1 MVLVRMRGNGLVE
14 RGETNSKVLVTLS
27 ENTLFKALWPNKLQG
42 WYARINK
49 ESLVLLENIPVKKVR
64 TTKLAIE
71 LYVIHCKHIGDWTT
85 EILLGSIEIY
95 LFMIVVLVV
104 VLVVVGWP
112 SLLSQLMFTYCS
124 LDASLWIGYARC
136 DMVWVQ

>member
-1 MVLVRMRGNGLVE
+1 MLVRMRGNGVVE
-14 RGETNSKVLVTLS
+14 RGETNSTVLVILS

-95 LFMIVVLVV
+95 LL
-104 VLVVVGWP
+104 LLL
-112 SLLSQLMFTYCS
+112 SLLLS
-124 LDASLWIGYARC
+124 LLLLVGLPCCRNLCLLIAHWMLRC
-136 DMVWVQ
+136 GLAMLGATWCGFNN